1 MASPGPARAAAMNV
15 QFQRTCF
22 GCGVDNPHGLQLQFR
37 VDPDGAATASWIPGA
52 KWEGLLGIVHG
63 GIITTLLDEAMAKT
77 VAAAGCKA
85 TTADLRVRFRQYAKT
100 GELLRV
106 RGWIV
111 RNRRR
116 VIEAEATVFAHDGGE
131 RAHAWATFLAV
142 VKPSTAPRVE

>member
-1 MASPGPARAAAMNV
+1 MGSPSPARIPAMSV

-37 VDPDGAATASWIPGA
+37 VDPDGAAEGSWIPDT
-52 KWEGLLGIVHG
+52 KWEGLQGIVHG
-63 GIITTLLDEAMAKT
+63 GIITTLLDEAMAKA

-85 TTADLRVRFRQYAKT
+85 MTADLRVRFRQYAKT
-100 GELLRV
+100 GELFRV

-116 VIEAEATVFAHDGGE
+116 VIEAEATVVAHDGGE

-142 VKPSTAPRVE
+142 TKPSVAPQVV